1 MSKAEHLVAPLLLRV
16 NVIMEI
22 LSWDRVLNY
31 AESELIVMVWIIE
44 YHIL

>member
-22 LSWDRVLNY
+22 LSW
-31 AESELIVMVWIIE
+31 ESGSELC
-44 YHIL
+44 